1 MSETDLLETR
11 ARTRVGTSLLGK
23 YFIDRVLGIG
33 GTAAVFA
40 ATHRNGS
47 RVAVKVL
54 HPEYSTQDDV
64 RVRFL
69 REGYVANRIAHP
81 GVVKVVDDDTAED
94 GSVFLVLELL
104 DGETLDERWRRQGA
118 RLPPEAVLGHIDRT
132 LDVLHVAHASG
143 IVHRD
148 IKPENLFLTRDGQ
161 LKVLDFGIARL
172 LDGTGAPQ
180 SGQAF
185 GTPAFMPP
193 EQAGGRMKEVD
204 ARTDIWSVGATM
216 FALMSGTLVH
226 EGESFVTAA
235 VTRARPLRTV
245 APWVPAEVADIV
257 DVALA
262 FEQQKRWPTA
272 RSMQAAMRA
281 TGRYDPT
288 KGDAAE
294 GGGLAPPA
302 PIEGSV
308 SHPTVP
314 LGSMPTEPH
323 LLRQRKKGD

>member
-1 MSETDLLETR
+1 VNAEDLLEKR
-11 ARTRVGTSLLGK
+11 ARARIGTSLLGK
-23 YFIDRVLGIG
+23 YFLDRVLGVG
-33 GTAAVFA
+33 GMAAVFA
-40 ATHRNGS
+40 ANHRNGS

-54 HPEYSTQDDV
+54 HAEYAMVDDV

-81 GVVKVVDDDTAED
+81 GVVKVLDDDTGED

-104 DGETLDERWRRQGA
+104 EGETLDELWQRQGA
-118 RLPPEAVLGHIDRT
+118 RLPPEQVLLHADRT

-172 LDGTGAPQ
+172 LDGTGATQ
-180 SGQAF
+180 SGQSF

-193 EQAGGRMKEVD
+193 EQAAGRMKDVD

-216 FALMSGTLVH
+216 FALLSGSFVH
-226 EGESFVTAA
+226 EGTSFVAAA
-235 VTRARPLRTV
+235 VGRARPVRTV
-245 APWVPAEVADIV
+245 APWVPADVGDIV

-262 FEQQKRWPTA
+262 FEQEKRWPTA

-281 TGRYDPT
+281 TGRYDPA
-288 KGDAAE
+288 KDPIASGAAA
-294 GGGLAPPA
+294 APPG
-302 PIEGSV
+302 PIGVGGSF
-308 SHPTVP
+308 PTLP

-323 LLRQRKKGD
+323 LLRQRKKRD